1 VYEVPKFTERWKPLT
16 SGWQGN
22 VFTTFYTGKPVNIK
36 TSTNNSG
43 VGEFQ
48 DRAVRVANPY
58 TTSHTLVRSSSTAG
72 AYVQWFN
79 PGAYVLPTK
88 GTFSGMSRND
98 GRGPGFGTVDAS
110 LVKNTVLHEGVSLQL
125 RAEMFNIF
133 NRLNLANPSGS
144 FTSTSLG
151 RSTDTIGDS
160 IGAPGIGS
168 GEPFNVQFAAK
179 IIF

>member
-1 VYEVPKFTERWKPLT
+1 M
-16 SGWQGN
+16 
-22 VFTTFYTGKPVNIK
+22 
-36 TSTNNSG
+36 
-43 VGEFQ
+43 
-48 DRAVRVANPY
+48 
-58 TTSHTLVRSSSTAG
+58 
-72 AYVQWFN
+72 QWFN

-160 IGAPGIGS
+160 ISAPGIGS
-168 GEPFNVQFAAK
+168 GEPFNVQFAGK